1 VKLLSIIL
9 SIYLIGLT
17 VVPCEDDANKEEIS
31 IEQVSNLESQQET
44 GADLCSPFCQCHC
57 CHIHVLS
64 IANHTS
70 EVLDIQVSTRI
81 IERHQESGIELPNT
95 HFQPPR
101 I

>member
-1 VKLLSIIL
+1 MKLLSIIL

-17 VVPCEDDANKEEIS
+17 VVPCEDDVNKEEIS
-31 IEQVSNLESQQET
+31 IEQVSNLGSQQET

-57 CHIHVLS
+57 CHIHILK
-64 IANHTS
+64 IDTMES
-70 EVLDIQVSTRI
+70 EELDIQASTLI
-81 IERHQESGIELPNT
+81 IEKNSESGIEIPDT